1 MQSTH
6 DREAKRIKQWVEFL
20 IVIFGL
26 AAILALVYSDGWVL
40 VPLAAIFAWELWNV
54 HKDAMALDESRQAE
68 QRYQAWRETQ
78 RI

>member
-26 AAILALVYSDGWVL
+26 ATILALVYSDGWVL
-40 VPLAAIFAWELWNV
+40 VPLAAIFVVGTLERSQGCHGA
-54 HKDAMALDESRQAE
+54 R
-68 QRYQAWRETQ
+68 
-78 RI
+78 